1 MQINFTDILLL
12 LGVVQGIIIIV
23 VILQRKVDKPTKSG
37 NRLFAGFTAILTLAT
52 LGVLLENTLN
62 YKSLNATQSLLLY
75 TLPFHFIMFFGPL
88 LWLYGRSLFEKNFRW
103 SSKIYRHFYLGILD
117 IVPFLVG
124 YLLVIPYNLDWL
136 SEKGLHQTFHF
147 TNNYNEYIDIVRFVS
162 VTTYVV
168 ITWRSLPQWKTMA
181 HQRTFRWFKNLLIGV
196 SIINCIWAPYLV
208 IYISPW
214 QTQMM
219 RWVDYFPLYYP
230 IVALIYYLSIRLMTQ
245 NLPLRSSQFATD
257 EMSQHIT
264 LLQQKLQEEKLY
276 RQSNLKLELLSEQ
289 TGITAKQ
296 ISFILNHHFKKGFN
310 DFINEYRI
318 QEAIT
323 HLNKNALKNTTMEG
337 IALDVG
343 FSSRSTFYRAFKKV
357 TGESPTA
364 YLKK

>member
-1 MQINFTDILLL
+1 MHINLTDILLL
-12 LGVVQGIIIIV
+12 LGVVQGVIIIV
-23 VILQRKVDKPTKSG
+23 VILQRKVNKPTQLA
-37 NRLFAGFTAILTLAT
+37 NRFFAGFTAILTIAT

-62 YKSLNATQSLLLY
+62 FKRFNATQSLLFY
-75 TLPFHFIMFFGPL
+75 TLPFHFIMGIGPL

-103 SSKIYRHFYLGILD
+103 NTKAVRHFYLGILD
-117 IVPFLVG
+117 IVPFLIG
-124 YLLVIPYNLDWL
+124 YLLVIPYNLGWL
-136 SEKGLHQTFHF
+136 SDKGLHQVFRF
-147 TNNYNEYIDIVRFVS
+147 VNAYNEYIDIARFLS

-168 ITWRSLPQWKTMA
+168 VIWRSLPHWKTMA
-181 HQRTFRWFKNLLIGV
+181 DQRTFQWFKNLLIGIT
-196 SIINCIWAPYLV
+196 IINCIWAPYLV

-214 QTQMM
+214 QAQMM

-245 NLPLRSSQFATD
+245 SLPLRPSQFAAD
-257 EMSQHIT
+257 EMSQHVI
-264 LLQQKLQEEKLY
+264 LLQQKLHEEKLY
-276 RQSNLKLELLSEQ
+276 RQSNLKLEQLSAQ
-289 TGITAKQ
+289 TGITTKQ

-323 HLNKNALKNTTMEG
+323 HLNTNALKNTTMEG